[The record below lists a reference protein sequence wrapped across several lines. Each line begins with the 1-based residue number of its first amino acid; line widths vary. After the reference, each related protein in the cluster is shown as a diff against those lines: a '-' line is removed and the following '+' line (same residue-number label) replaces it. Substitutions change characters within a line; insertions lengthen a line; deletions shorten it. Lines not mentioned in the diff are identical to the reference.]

1 MPEIIRV
8 SLYPWYYAR
17 KRASSAIADRHNV
30 GALPLTKKELSML
43 KTFLVGVCVG
53 ITGVLFG
60 LAFASSIV
68 VWAYAQTLAERL
80 Q

>member
-1 MPEIIRV
+1 
-8 SLYPWYYAR
+8 
-17 KRASSAIADRHNV
+17 
-30 GALPLTKKELSML
+30 ML